1 MISNNPSVE
10 LKQLT
15 KMYGQAVGVQDVSFS
30 INPGEVLGFLGP
42 NGAGKTTTMRLLT
55 GLIAATSGTS
65 KVLGFDSIKRD
76 PKMLA
81 RIGYLP
87 GALSLYKNMT
97 AWEYL
102 DFVAKIRRENYHRP
116 IRDLA
121 QRFELNLNKH
131 IHDLSHGNRQKVG
144 VIQAFMHSPD
154 VLFLDEPTSGLDPLA
169 QKEFETLLNEVKARG
184 AAVLLSSH
192 IMTDVEHLA
201 DRVAI
206 INLGRLVL
214 MDEVSKLKQRTRR
227 KIELSFKKPM
237 SSDLFSGIDGVR
249 QVESI
254 ANRVVC
260 SVEGAETKLL
270 ARAVELDVESVL
282 TYESSLEDIFF
293 EVVGEVVGA

>member
-1 MISNNPSVE
+1 MISMNPSVE

-30 INPGEVLGFLGP
+30 IKPGEVLGFLGP
-42 NGAGKTTTMRLLT
+42 NGAGKTTTMRVLT

-65 KVLGFDSIKRD
+65 TVLGFDSIKRD

-97 AWEYL
+97 ALEYL
-102 DFVAKIRRENYHRP
+102 EFVAKIRRQNYHRP

-169 QKEFETLLNEVKARG
+169 QREFETLLNEVKARG

-227 KIELSFKKPM
+227 KIELSFNKPM

-270 ARAVELDVESVL
+270 ARAVELEVESVL

-293 EVVGEVVGA
+293 EVVGEVVGT

>member
-42 NGAGKTTTMRLLT
+42 NGAGKTTTMRVLT

-102 DFVAKIRRENYHRP
+102 DFVAKIRREHYHRP